1 MRQEAAGLEE
11 YGLAIRFYPQ
21 LHRNSLPLSLLPLRG
36 ELGDGDVFKG
46 HLKRFS
52 YLGVFFATI
61 ASAAQKLSPQAVALC
76 VT

>member
-1 MRQEAAGLEE
+1 MWQEAAGLEE
-11 YGLAIRFYPQ
+11 YGLAIRFYP
-21 LHRNSLPLSLLPLRG
+21 SYTEIACLPPTPLRG

-52 YLGVFFATI
+52 YLGVFFAAI